1 MNRRDRRPRLP
12 GRACRLTFGLL
23 AALVLGLAGCTLPEV
38 RSQRPDEGEPDAK
51 YDVQTIGDVTSNFLN
66 AEPVKLAGVGLV
78 TGLDGTGGNAP
89 PSGYRTMLEDDLK
102 KRGLTNVREV
112 LASPNNALVVVSA
125 LIPPGAQRDDPVDIE
140 VGVPP
145 GSKVT
150 SLRGGVLQ
158 ECLLYNYEYAR
169 NLNPEK
175 YGQSKQALKGN
186 ALVKAGGPLIV
197 GFGDGDADARMR
209 QGRLW
214 GGGRCTTDLPFFL
227 VLDEKHQYASTAA
240 AVANRVNER
249 FAAAF
254 HGAGHNEVA
263 VARNKSQVL
272 LTVPPQYRHNLPRYL
287 RVVRLIP
294 LREPA
299 GGAAAYRHRLE
310 EDLLNPSRTV
320 TAALRL
326 EALGPNSIPILKS
339 SMARK
344 HPLVRFC
351 SAEALAYL
359 DCPSCGEE
367 LAHTVEQHPVLR
379 AFSLTAL
386 ASMDEAVSHVKLR
399 ELLACPNAEARYG
412 AFRALRAL
420 DEHDP
425 ALQGELLNKSF
436 WVHRVAPGS
445 PGLVHLCS
453 SRRAEIVLFGQ
464 DAMLAPPFEFL
475 VGDAVKFTITAG
487 NDDEHCTV
495 TRFSL
500 DRAGEPVRETRQCSL
515 KLEDL
520 LHTLAAEGGT
530 YPEAVALLRQ
540 VSDCRCL
547 NCPVA
552 VDQLP
557 QAVSVEELALSAK
570 NDPGLLRLDAEVLE
584 ARPDLG
590 TTPNLYQKGAL
601 RSLADQEADEESA
614 LRDRKPRNEKQ
625 TVERVHGGIE

>member
-1 MNRRDRRPRLP
+1 MIRRDCRVCLP
-12 GRACRLTFGLL
+12 GRACCLTLGLL
-23 AALVLGLAGCTLPEV
+23 ATLALGLAGCTIPQV
-38 RSQRPDEGEPDAK
+38 RSQCADEAEPEAK
-51 YDVQTIGDVTSNFLN
+51 YDVQTIGEVMSNFLN
-66 AEPVKLAGVGLV
+66 AEPVPVAGVGLV
-78 TGLDGTGGNAP
+78 TGLDGTGGDTP
-89 PSGYRTMLEDDLK
+89 PGGYRTMLEDDLK

-112 LASPNNALVVVSA
+112 LASPHNALVVVSA
-125 LIPPGAQRDDPVDIE
+125 LIPPGTHKDDSIDLE
-140 VGVPP
+140 AAVPP
-145 GSKVT
+145 GSKVS

-175 YGQSKQALKGN
+175 YSQSGTALKGH
-186 ALVKAGGPLIV
+186 ALVKAGGPLLV
-197 GFGDGDADARMR
+197 GFGDGDAEAKVR
-209 QGRLW
+209 QGRVW
-214 GGGRCTTDLPFFL
+214 GGGRCTTDLPFYL

-240 AVANRVNER
+240 AVANRINER
-249 FAAAF
+249 FGGAF
-254 HGAGHNEVA
+254 HGTGRNEVA
-263 VARNKSQVL
+263 VARSKTQVVMI
-272 LTVPPQYRHNLPRYL
+272 VPPQYRHNLPRYL

-299 GGAAAYRHRLE
+299 GGAAGYRRHLE
-310 EDLLNPSRTV
+310 EDLLKPERAV

-326 EALGPNSIPILKS
+326 EALGQNSIPALKAGL
-339 SMARK
+339 ARK

-367 LAHTVEQHPVLR
+367 LARTVAEHPVLR

-386 ASMDEAVSHVKLR
+386 ASMDEAVSHIKLR
-399 ELLACPNAEARYG
+399 DLLTCPNPEARYG

-425 ALQGELLNKSF
+425 AVQGELLDKSF

-445 PGLVHLCS
+445 PPLVHLCS
-453 SRRAEIVLFGQ
+453 SRRAEVVLFGQ
-464 DAMLAPPFEFL
+464 DPILAPPFELL
-475 VGDAVKFTITAG
+475 VGDTVKFTITAG
-487 NDDEHCTV
+487 PEDEHCTL

-500 DRAGEPVRETRQCSL
+500 SHAGEPVRETRQCSL

-530 YPEAVALLRQ
+530 YCEVVELLHQ

-557 QAVSVEELALSAK
+557 QAVSVEELAQSGK
-570 NDPGLLRLDAEVLE
+570 NDPGLLRLDAEVLD

-590 TTPNLYQKGAL
+590 TTPNLYQKGSL
-601 RSLADQEADEESA
+601 RPLAEEAADEESA
-614 LRDRKPRNEKQ
+614 RRDRKPPREQ
-625 TVERVHGGIE
+625 RTAEQGDRDIE